1 MPVFV
6 DTGAWFAL
14 FVPADADH
22 DAARSWFEAND
33 QELLTTDY
41 VLSELLTLMKY
52 RGQFQLA
59 VRFGDALLSQRL
71 ARLERVTD
79 TDLHETWIVFQR
91 YADKEWSFVDCS
103 SKVVMSRM
111 GVDTAFA
118 FDHHFEQFGTV
129 TRVP

>member
-14 FVPADADH
+14 FVSTDAEH
-22 DAARSWFEAND
+22 RAARSWFETNAR
-33 QELLTTDY
+33 ELLTTDY
-41 VLSELLTLMKY
+41 VLAELLTLLKY
-52 RGQFQLA
+52 RGHYKLA
-59 VRFGDALLSQRL
+59 VRFGEALLTQQL
-71 ARLERVTD
+71 ARLERVPEA
-79 TDLHETWIVFQR
+79 DLHETWAVFQR

-103 SKVVMSRM
+103 SKVIMSRL
-111 GVDTAFA
+111 GIDTAFA